1 MVSWVILT
9 IQKEVV
15 PLKNQYIQN
24 QKGITLIELLAAIT
38 ILAIIIIPV
47 FQLLGYSYSS
57 YIDDLR
63 KVKAISLAQKY
74 MEEAK
79 IDSKMA
85 GVYTDESYKTQVEV
99 SKNNQSKLDQIKVS
113 VYWQNIDPNQR
124 LTFLMTE
131 VRDPK

>member
-1 MVSWVILT
+1 M
-9 IQKEVV
+9 
-15 PLKNQYIQN
+15 KNQYIQN